1 MHSHAEARYL
11 DRYPVVVTSLSSSD
25 ITSSTNTALNTAQ
38 SPTMILSFSRNVSYQ
53 PRPLPTL
60 PFLCSRS
67 LQGIIMWPAC
77 SLTAPGLSPPTRLEL
92 DLESL
97 GADFYTGNLHKWRY
111 APKGTAFLWVARQHR
126 DQVLVW
132 TAGDVLTSLHVSD
145 GAAGDLA
152 PVPGHAAGPVLHA
165 GHHGPHQ
172 LPLRPARPR
181 LLHQAGRPRQA
192 RGLHGP
198 GAGVDTN
205 YISKYFFMV
214 YS

>member
-1 MHSHAEARYL
+1 
-11 DRYPVVVTSLSSSD
+11 
-25 ITSSTNTALNTAQ
+25 
-38 SPTMILSFSRNVSYQ
+38 MINIEVFVD
-53 PRPLPTL
+53 
-60 PFLCSRS
+60 
-67 LQGIIMWPAC
+67 GAH
-77 SLTAPGLSPPTRLEL
+77 APGQLEL

-97 GADFYTGNLHKWRY
+97 GADFYTGNLHKWCY
-111 APKGTAFLWVARQHR
+111 APKGTAFLWVAGQHR
-126 DQVLVW
+126 DKVLVW

-181 LLHQAGRPRQA
+181 ILQQAGRPRQA

-198 GAGVDTN
+198 GAGLDTN
-205 YISKYFFMV
+205 YLSKYFFLHGIFADSGLGSADV
-214 YS
+214 VSLAVQLRAAGA